1 MCWTGPHGEIRVPVE
16 ADGPL
21 PEAIEI
27 ELSAEREKTVRLDA
41 GAGAVDVKVGEQP
54 TWHRVPLGG
63 PTYDVINNVG
73 SRLVLGGYGGDR
85 GFLEPD
91 RGQYA
96 ASEEVFAWCGGAVL
110 LSARYL
116 REVGIFDD
124 RYFMYYEDTDLAWRG
139 RLAGWRYRYVPE
151 SVVRH
156 EHAASSKEGSTMF
169 THFVERN
176 RFLTLARN
184 APWSML
190 TEAVVRLPP
199 RHRGHLRPRRRAPG
213 RAPRASLA
221 RVRAAPPPRVRRVR
235 EAAARHAQDAPPPGR
250 VGVGPRRDRRTVG
263 GRAMRAAVFNAH
275 WKTLGGGEQLAGG
288 VAAALAR
295 THDVELLV
303 NEPFDAIIASER
315 LGFDLMAFPQV
326 TIEQGTRR
334 FLEVSGHY
342 DLVVNTSFANTFA
355 SRAPPQPVLRA
366 LPGAR
371 RQDLGPQP
379 RRRGRSPRSTRSR
392 SWIEREHGLWL
403 REFPGNGSWTKGEA
417 TIDLVMPRGVTMPF
431 GLSLSAK
438 PWPAEPDPARAR
450 DGRRPRRS
458 TTTWSRTGAG
468 CRCARR

>member
-1 MCWTGPHGEIRVPVE
+1 MSRTPHVRVVVLNYDGGEMTLRCLTALREVDWPEDALEVVLVDNASIDGIAPRIRAEMPWVHLIEHTHNVGFAGGCNLGLRDIDDVDYVALLNNDAIPDRNWLRPLVDALEADPELGAANSKIVFAPSFATLVVESPTFHPPGDGRELGVKITGLAADGAEVWDHAQFADGCHTHQARGSGLEQVCWTGPRGEIRIPVE

-41 GAGAVDVKVGEQP
+41 GAGGVDVTVGEQP
-54 TWHRVPLGG
+54 TWHRVALGG

-139 RLAGWRYRYVPE
+139 RLAGWHYRYVPE

-156 EHAASSKEGSTMF
+156 EHAASSKEGSAMF

-190 TEAVVRLPP
+190 TEASYVY
-199 RHRGHLRPRRRAPG
+199 LRDTAVIFDRD
-213 RAPRASLA
+213 
-221 RVRAAPPPRVRRVR
+221 VVRRVVHR
-235 EAAARHAQDAPPPGR
+235 GRPSPGFVLLRLRAYAAFVKLLPATLKT
-250 VGVGPRRDRRTVG
+250 RRRQGASASDR
-263 GRAMRAAVFNAH
+263 
-275 WKTLGGGEQLAGG
+275 AGIVERWG
-288 VAAALAR
+288 VAR
-295 THDVELLV
+295 
-303 NEPFDAIIASER
+303 
-315 LGFDLMAFPQV
+315 
-326 TIEQGTRR
+326 
-334 FLEVSGHY
+334 
-342 DLVVNTSFANTFA
+342 
-355 SRAPPQPVLRA
+355 
-366 LPGAR
+366 
-371 RQDLGPQP
+371 
-379 RRRGRSPRSTRSR
+379 
-392 SWIEREHGLWL
+392 
-403 REFPGNGSWTKGEA
+403 
-417 TIDLVMPRGVTMPF
+417 
-431 GLSLSAK
+431 
-438 PWPAEPDPARAR
+438 
-450 DGRRPRRS
+450 
-458 TTTWSRTGAG
+458 
-468 CRCARR
+468 